1 MFDVRAI
8 TNLSSMQA
16 YYDGQ
21 NSRNII
27 WPLTLW
33 ANEIIEYLKVIAV
46 GSIKS
51 TSCHN
56 TQLYRKKCLEL

>member
-1 MFDVRAI
+1 MMI
-8 TNLSSMQA
+8 SELTNLSTMQA

-27 WPLTLW
+27 WSITLL
-33 ANEIIEYLKVIAV
+33 ANGIIEYFKVIAV

-51 TSCHN
+51 T
-56 TQLYRKKCLEL
+56 YM

>member
-1 MFDVRAI
+1 
-8 TNLSSMQA
+8 MQA

-51 TSCHN
+51 TTYHN